1 MAQRSPRKS
10 AREVDARERVRARR
24 AAHWERE
31 RRLEDLATDYEL
43 AAQEIE
49 DVTEAAEEKIAAY
62 AARLRGQARTAK
74 EELRARQARN
84 LGQMLQL
91 DGVRSVADRL
101 GESVETVRK
110 LAAVESAST
119 QEDPAPDHSPAPP
132 TATAHETPTGQPVT
146 ASVTHAG
153 TPHGLTLSGP
163 AEERAASTREE
174 KG

>member
-1 MAQRSPRKS
+1 M
-10 AREVDARERVRARR
+10 
-24 AAHWERE
+24 
-31 RRLEDLATDYEL
+31 ATDYEL

-62 AARLRGQARTAK
+62 AARLRDQARTAK
-74 EELRARQARN
+74 EELRARQARS

-91 DGVRSVADRL
+91 DGVRSVAERL

-110 LAAVESAST
+110 AAAESTST
-119 QEDPAPDHSPAPP
+119 QEDPAPDQSSAPAAT
-132 TATAHETPTGQPVT
+132 TARETPTGQPVT
-146 ASVTHAG
+146 ASATHMG
-153 TPHGLTLSGP
+153 TPHGPTLSGP

>member
-74 EELRARQARN
+74 AGLRDRQARSV
-84 LGQMLQL
+84 GQMLQL

-110 LAAVESAST
+110 VAAESAST

-132 TATAHETPTGQPVT
+132 TATARETPTGQPVT

-153 TPHGLTLSGP
+153 TPHGPTLSEP

>member
-1 MAQRSPRKS
+1 MAQRRPRKS

-49 DVTEAAEEKIAAY
+49 DVTTEAEEKIAAY
-62 AARLRGQARTAK
+62 AARLRGQAETAK
-74 EELRARQARN
+74 EELRDRQAQSV
-84 LGQMLQL
+84 GQMLQF

-110 LAAVESAST
+110 LAAAESGST
-119 QEDPAPDHSPAPP
+119 QEDPAPDHRPAPA
-132 TATAHETPTGQPVT
+132 TATARETPTGQPVT
-146 ASVTHAG
+146 GPVTHAG
-153 TPHGLTLSGP
+153 TPHGPTPSEP
-163 AEERAASTREE
+163 AEEREAPT
-174 KG
+174 

>member
-49 DVTEAAEEKIAAY
+49 DVTEAAEEKITAY
-62 AARLRGQARTAK
+62 AARLRGQARTAE
-74 EELRARQARN
+74 EELRDRQARSV
-84 LGQMLQL
+84 GQMLQL

-110 LAAVESAST
+110 VAAESAST
-119 QEDPAPDHSPAPP
+119 QEDPAPDQSSAPAAT
-132 TATAHETPTGQPVT
+132 TARETPTGQPVT
-146 ASVTHAG
+146 ASATQEG
-153 TPHGLTLSGP
+153 TPHGPTLSGP

>member
-1 MAQRSPRKS
+1 MAQRRPRKS

-24 AAHWERE
+24 SAHWERE

-49 DVTEAAEEKIAAY
+49 DVTTEAEEKIAVY
-62 AARLRGQARTAK
+62 AARLRGQAETAK
-74 EELRARQARN
+74 GELRDRQAERV
-84 LGQMLQL
+84 GQMLQL

-110 LAAVESAST
+110 VAATESTST
-119 QEDPAPDHSPAPP
+119 QENPAPEHRPAPA
-132 TATAHETPTGQPVT
+132 TATARETPTGQPVT
-146 ASVTHAG
+146 APVTHAD
-153 TPHGLTLSGP
+153 TPHGPTSSEP
-163 AEERAASTREE
+163 AEEREASTREE

>member
-1 MAQRSPRKS
+1 M
-10 AREVDARERVRARR
+10 RARR

-62 AARLRGQARTAK
+62 AARLRGQAKTAE
-74 EELRARQARN
+74 EELRDRQARSV
-84 LGQMLQL
+84 GQMLQL

-101 GESVETVRK
+101 GESVETIRK
-110 LAAVESAST
+110 VAAESTST
-119 QEDPAPDHSPAPP
+119 QEDPAPDQSSAPAAT
-132 TATAHETPTGQPVT
+132 TARETPTGQPVS
-146 ASVTHAG
+146 ASATHTG
-153 TPHGLTLSGP
+153 TPHGPTLSGS

>member
-62 AARLRGQARTAK
+62 AARLRGQAKTAE
-74 EELRARQARN
+74 EELRDRQARSV
-84 LGQMLQL
+84 GQMLQL

-101 GESVETVRK
+101 GESVETIRK
-110 LAAVESAST
+110 VAAESTST
-119 QEDPAPDHSPAPP
+119 QEDPAPDQSSAPAAT
-132 TATAHETPTGQPVT
+132 TARETPTGQPVT
-146 ASVTHAG
+146 ASATHTG
-153 TPHGLTLSGP
+153 TPHGPTLSGP

>member
-49 DVTEAAEEKIAAY
+49 NVTAAADEKIAAY
-62 AARLRGQARTAK
+62 AARLHSQASAAK
-74 EELRARQARN
+74 EELRGRQARSVD
-84 LGQMLQL
+84 QMLQL
-91 DGVRSVADRL
+91 DGIRSVGDRL

-110 LAAVESAST
+110 IAAVESARTGEAS
-119 QEDPAPDHSPAPP
+119 APDHGSAPP
-132 TATAHETPTGQPVT
+132 PAGAYGTPTGQPVT
-146 ASVTHAG
+146 TSGTAASA
-153 TPHGLTLSGP
+153 PHGQTSSEP
-163 AEERAASTREE
+163 AKERAAWTREE
-174 KG
+174 KR

>member
-1 MAQRSPRKS
+1 MAQRRPRKS

-49 DVTEAAEEKIAAY
+49 DVTREAEEKIAAY
-62 AARLRGQARTAK
+62 AARLRGQAETAK
-74 EELRARQARN
+74 EELRDRQAQSV
-84 LGQMLQL
+84 GQMLRL

-110 LAAVESAST
+110 VAAESAST
-119 QEDPAPDHSPAPP
+119 QDPAPDHRPAPA
-132 TATAHETPTGQPVT
+132 TATARETPTGQPVT
-146 ASVTHAG
+146 GPVAHAG
-153 TPHGLTLSGP
+153 TPHGPTPSEP
-163 AEERAASTREE
+163 AEEREAST
-174 KG
+174 

>member
-1 MAQRSPRKS
+1 M
-10 AREVDARERVRARR
+10 RARR

-62 AARLRGQARTAK
+62 AARLRGQAKTAE
-74 EELRARQARN
+74 EELRDRQARSV
-84 LGQMLQL
+84 GQMLQL

-110 LAAVESAST
+110 VAAESTST
-119 QEDPAPDHSPAPP
+119 QEDPAPNLSSAPAAT
-132 TATAHETPTGQPVT
+132 TAREAPTGPPVS
-146 ASVTHAG
+146 ASAAHTG
-153 TPHGLTLSGP
+153 TPHGPTMSGP
-163 AEERAASTREE
+163 AEERAAPMREE